1 MKILVVAATKEEVAP
16 ILKSSLRQYVDF
28 LITGVGMVA
37 TAFHLGRRLAEAPHY
52 DLVLNVGIAGAIDK
66 SLPIGSVVNITEDTF
81 SEMGAEDQDNWISI
95 TDLGFGTGTYQS
107 YYNDRDPELAS
118 LQTCKAIT
126 VNRVHGNEESIQLLK
141 KQFPWAQIESME
153 GAAVFYA
160 AQQTQL
166 SVLQIR
172 SISNL
177 VEPRK
182 RENWNIPLA
191 IQSLNDWLARFIASK
206 IHE

>member
-1 MKILVVAATKEEVAP
+1 MKILVVAATKEEVSP
-16 ILKSSLRQYVDF
+16 VLKSSPRQYVDF

-37 TAFHLGRRLAEAPHY
+37 TAFHLGRRLAEVPHY
-52 DLVLNVGIAGAIDK
+52 DLVLNVGIAGAIDY

-81 SEMGAEDQDNWISI
+81 SELGAEDHDNWISI
-95 TDLGFGTGTYQS
+95 SEMGFGTGTYYS
-107 YYNDRDPELAS
+107 YYNDRDPILAS
-118 LQTCKAIT
+118 LPTCKAIT
-126 VNRVHGNEESIQLLK
+126 VNRIHGSEKSIKLLK
-141 KQFPWAQIESME
+141 NQYPWAQTESME

-177 VEPRK
+177 VEPRN
-182 RENWNIPLA
+182 RENWNIPHA
-191 IQSLNDWLARFIASK
+191 VESLNDWLTRFIASK